1 VFDSGS
7 TDDCSNVNGGADLV
21 GEQVKAVHDV
31 CQCSDRAMSAVRSSL
46 VPLMLRLL
54 LLWWCAIV
62 IDCVGAKLVQMEH
75 NTT

>member
-1 VFDSGS
+1 MFDSGS

-21 GEQVKAVHDV
+21 GVKAKAVHDV

-54 LLWWCAIV
+54 LL
-62 IDCVGAKLVQMEH
+62 
-75 NTT
+75 